1 LPESRKF
8 AIVAEVVPTA
18 GDRVPDFSVFRAFK
32 DPVESAELF
41 ADGPTLVHFYVFD
54 FTGSPEGG

>member
-8 AIVAEVVPTA
+8 AIVAEVTLVV
-18 GDRVPDFSVFRAFK
+18 GDRVPEFGVFRAFK
-32 DPVESAELF
+32 DPVEGRELF

-54 FTGSPEGG
+54 FSGSPEGG